1 MTILTTGEEDDLET
15 EVNPTCLPRYQLR
28 GIGKYLYSPTCYK
41 KGILSKCFRFTTTV
55 QDEFTRR
62 LEQLSELQHQLKELP
77 LRQYK
82 QHVYGQY
89 LYRQQ
94 GLILN
99 FNILRTFCNNVM
111 KYFELEPCQCCV
123 LLQQLLQEAV
133 HPRAGRIQAA
143 HWYIPER
150 GEKTLQEFTRI
161 SIWPLHE
168 PVVTSYG
175 DRKKALLERWK
186 DNGKPKSDTL
196 TIYIPPTTKIG
207 EVSFEESE
215 VAKREHFKR
224 VMKIIKNE
232 KHCLRHDE
240 TNPSEESNWVYYIV
254 VFDPTVSPEAADQGY
269 IGMTT
274 KPLKKRMKQHARGK
288 AMIIH
293 YNLALISQY
302 AQQRGEDLTKYVAVF
317 ALGTTRDRT
326 SCRDVEGKLIRDET
340 LEGCSVT
347 NMKYGMNSKQ
357 GAKKPS

>member
-1 MTILTTGEEDDLET
+1 MET
-15 EVNPTCLPRYQLR
+15 EVNFLRRYQLT
-28 GIGKYLYSPTCYK
+28 GISKYLYIIISATCYK
-41 KGILSKCFRFTTTV
+41 KGILSKCFHFTTTV

-62 LEQLSELQHQLKELP
+62 LEHLSELQHR
-77 LRQYK
+77 LRSLSLREYK
-82 QHVYGQY
+82 QQVYGQH

-99 FNILRTFCNNVM
+99 FNILHTFCNNVM
-111 KYFELEPCQCCV
+111 KYFELEPHQCCE
-123 LLQQLLQEAV
+123 LLRWLLQEAV

-150 GEKTLQEFTRI
+150 GEKTLQEFTQI

-168 PVVTSYG
+168 PVVSSYG
-175 DRKKALLERWK
+175 DRKKALSERWK
-186 DNGKPKSDTL
+186 DNGEPKSDNL
-196 TIYIPPTTKIG
+196 TIYIPHVTKRG
-207 EVSFEESE
+207 EVSFQKSVPLEFAIS
-215 VAKREHFKR
+215 EHFKR
-224 VMKIIKNE
+224 VMKIIKSE
-232 KHCLRHDE
+232 KYCLRHDE
-240 TNPSEESNWVYYIV
+240 TDPSEESLNWVYYIV
-254 VFDPTVSPEAADQGY
+254 MFDPTVSPEAADQGY

-274 KPLKKRMKQHARGK
+274 QPLKKGMKQHARGK

-302 AQQRGEDLTKYVAVF
+302 AKQRGEDLSEYVAVF

-326 SCRDVEGKLIRDET
+326 SCRDVEGKLIRES

-347 NMKYGMNSKQ
+347 NMKYGMNSTR